1 MTDSK
6 ATTVPSL
13 KRLFAAIVAEA
24 EANPDFAE
32 RLSASFRTPQR
43 RRSTASRRRRAPGAF
58 DPFAVAQAE
67 GADGLAI
74 ALRALDVDQLKDIVA
89 ENGMDPAKLALKWRT
104 PERLVNHILT
114 FVAARERKG
123 DAFRAEGARERTSRN
138 LWGTV
143 QSVVRPSNRERVQ
156 VRHAPAITVELGPS
170 VSADPLTD
178 PAMVAVVKHLQPL
191 NPASYDGTYAAR
203 IRDGRVVFSSESPA
217 SGVATATAVTNDS
230 WLHGVDL
237 CTLSALDA
245 TDGARGVVPVD
256 AVETI
261 IGEAVAN
268 YLHVAQAQMRL
279 KLPIEGTVS
288 LNGVDGFALAVAHRD
303 RPIGEILTGQ
313 VSSALRV
320 DSFST
325 QVVTLLRPFF
335 ESIYEA
341 AGVQKRAEP

>member
-6 ATTVPSL
+6 APTVPSL

-32 RLSASFRTPQR
+32 RLSASFSTPQR
-43 RRSTASRRRRAPGAF
+43 RRSTASRRRRAPGVL
-58 DPFAVAQAE
+58 DPFAVVQAE
-67 GADGLAI
+67 GADGLAD

-123 DAFRAEGARERTSRN
+123 DAFRADGTRERTSRN

-143 QSVVRPSNRERVQ
+143 QSVVRPSNRERVR
-156 VRHAPAITVELGPS
+156 VRHAPSITVELGPS

-178 PAMVAVVKHLQPL
+178 PMMMAVVKHLQPL

-203 IRDGRVVFSSESPA
+203 IRDGRAVFSSDSPA
-217 SGVATATAVTNDS
+217 SSGVATGTAVTTDS

-245 TDGARGVVPVD
+245 TDGAKGVVPVD

-268 YLHVAQAQMRL
+268 YLHVAQTQMRL
-279 KLPIEGTVS
+279 KLPLEGTVS
-288 LNGVDGFALAVAHRD
+288 LIGVDGVRTCRRHPGSPDRRDSSGPSVLASPGRLVQHR
-303 RPIGEILTGQ
+303 RRNP
-313 VSSALRV
+313 
-320 DSFST
+320 ST
-325 QVVTLLRPFF
+325 PLL
-335 ESIYEA
+335 
-341 AGVQKRAEP
+341 